1 MVHNQLSE
9 GAISNDLKATH
20 PHECL
25 ILCSRYDDLG
35 VTQAAIDVHGEGPC
49 TEQDI
54 SAAPQVNGVYEEV
67 KETIDT
73 NKKTSRSIETENMLS
88 KGIGVSPIKG
98 DVVSLKRG
106 LQGLSE

>member
-9 GAISNDLKATH
+9 GAIDLTKATH
-20 PHECL
+20 PHGCL

-35 VTQAAIDVHGEGPC
+35 VTQAAAIDVQGEGPC

-54 SAAPQVNGVYEEV
+54 SAAPQVNGVYGEV
-67 KETIDT
+67 KETIDKQE
-73 NKKTSRSIETENMLS
+73 NLKADKQNMLS
-88 KGIGVSPIKG
+88 KGIGVSLIKG
-98 DVVSLKRG
+98 DVVSPKRG